1 MQHPMQTLTSR
12 PPMAGHDL
20 RATAAA
26 GSGLPAGEGP
36 APVQPQALPRGVD
49 APIGARTSHTAARF
63 QADMHACRRLMR
75 GGSRSFFIASL
86 LLPARVR
93 VPATALY
100 AFCRVADDA
109 VDDSEQPERAIAE
122 LHARLDAVYAGRPMA
137 HLADRALACVVERYG
152 MPRALLDALLEG
164 FEWDTAGRH
173 YDSIEDLH
181 AYGARV
187 AGTVGAMMAVV
198 METRDPRALARACE
212 LGVAMQLTNI
222 ARDVGEDARRGR
234 VYLPAQ
240 WLREAGLDRDAW
252 LRSPTFDPRLAQ
264 VIERLLTEADRLYR
278 RAECGICALP
288 RDCRPGIQAARLVYA
303 EIGHAL
309 RAAGLDSVS
318 RRTVVA
324 RGRQMALVAMASAA
338 SVVPPG
344 HPMRD
349 VDGDAPLAA
358 IRHLVEAAADERLPD
373 RTFYQRTV
381 RMLDLFER
389 VGQRQRHYA

>member
-1 MQHPMQTLTSR
+1 MQQASQELASSTGTA
-12 PPMAGHDL
+12 MAAHRHRHNGSPAPAD
-20 RATAAA
+20 RALP
-26 GSGLPAGEGP
+26 SPSPAGAASATKGRGAEG
-36 APVQPQALPRGVD
+36 AWSRY
-49 APIGARTSHTAARF
+49 
-63 QADMHACRRLMR
+63 QADLDACRRLMR

-100 AFCRVADDA
+100 AFCRVEDDA
-109 VDDSEQPERAIAE
+109 VDDSPQPERALAD
-122 LHARLDAVYAGRPMA
+122 LHMRLDAVYAGRPGA
-137 HLADRALACVVERYG
+137 HLADRALACVVDRYD

-164 FEWDTAGRH
+164 FEWDLSGRC
-173 YDSIEDLH
+173 YESIEDVH

-198 METRDPRALARACE
+198 METRDERALARACE

-234 VYLPAQ
+234 LYLPAQ
-240 WLREAGLDRDAW
+240 WMREAGLDRDAW
-252 LRSPTFDPRLAQ
+252 LRSPIFDRRLAQ
-264 VIERLLTEADRLYR
+264 VIQRLLAEADRLYR
-278 RAECGICALP
+278 RAECGIGALP

-309 RAAGLDSVS
+309 RTAGLDSVNQ
-318 RRTVVA
+318 RTVVA
-324 RGRQMALVAMASAA
+324 RGRQMALVARASAA

-344 HPMRD
+344 HPMSD

-358 IRHLVEAAADERLPD
+358 IRHLVDAAADDRLPD

-389 VGQRQRHYA
+389 VGQRQRNYA